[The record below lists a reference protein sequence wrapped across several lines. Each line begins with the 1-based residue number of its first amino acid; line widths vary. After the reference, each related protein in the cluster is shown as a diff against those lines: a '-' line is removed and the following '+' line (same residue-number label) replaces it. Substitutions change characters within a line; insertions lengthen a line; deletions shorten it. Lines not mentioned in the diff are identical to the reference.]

1 VILTLLLDID
11 DTLIVN
17 KMETFI
23 PAYLN
28 LIGNQLTPSNPR
40 RVGQILM
47 EATEKMIHNDRPD
60 RTLKKT
66 FDPHFYP
73 PLGLSEQDVR
83 ADLDFFYD
91 EIFPTLRSVTKT
103 RPEAQKLIQEIT
115 HRGWH
120 IAIATN
126 PVFPIKA
133 ILHRLCWA
141 GIPIDKYSY
150 SIVPSFE
157 TFHFGK
163 PNPAFFAELLGRIG
177 WPRGPILM
185 VGNDPENDIDA
196 AQRMGI
202 PTFWISN
209 GLTFPE
215 EYSPPNASGELEDIL
230 PWIDSI
236 SMDTLNPDYS
246 ATSAIVG
253 TMRGIPAALL
263 TLVAGIPDESWKNR
277 PGPDE
282 WSLTEI
288 ACHLRDVEK
297 DINLPR
303 LRRITQEENSFIPGV
318 DSDVWAITR
327 DYQSQ
332 DGSKALHEFV
342 STRMETLE
350 LLSGLSVDEWQRSVQ
365 HAIFGPTSLAEIAGF
380 MAGHDRLHI
389 RQTYAIT
396 GSFMGESDKE

>member
-1 VILTLLLDID
+1 
-11 DTLIVN
+11 
-17 KMETFI
+17 
-23 PAYLN
+23 
-28 LIGNQLTPSNPR
+28 
-40 RVGQILM
+40 
-47 EATEKMIHNDRPD
+47 
-60 RTLKKT
+60 
-66 FDPHFYP
+66 
-73 PLGLSEQDVR
+73 
-83 ADLDFFYD
+83 
-91 EIFPTLRSVTKT
+91 
-103 RPEAQKLIQEIT
+103 
-115 HRGWH
+115 
-120 IAIATN
+120 
-126 PVFPIKA
+126 
-133 ILHRLCWA
+133 
-141 GIPIDKYSY
+141 
-150 SIVPSFE
+150 
-157 TFHFGK
+157 
-163 PNPAFFAELLGRIG
+163 
-177 WPRGPILM
+177 
-185 VGNDPENDIDA
+185 
-196 AQRMGI
+196 
-202 PTFWISN
+202 
-209 GLTFPE
+209 
-215 EYSPPNASGELEDIL
+215 
-230 PWIDSI
+230 
-236 SMDTLNPDYS
+236 
-246 ATSAIVG
+246 
-253 TMRGIPAALL
+253 MRGIPAALL